1 MIELMLNNTDKSD
14 VHEFWNKASCGEAIL
29 MTGEDASSS
38 FQNQFKKRYELEPY
52 ILDFAR
58 FEQYEGKRVLEIG
71 VGLGADHQMF
81 AESKADLYGI
91 DLTER
96 AIRHTKE
103 RFRIFGLESKLMVGD
118 AEALAF
124 PDDFFDLVYSWGVIH
139 HSPDTEKALS
149 EVFRVLKPGGT
160 AKIMVYHKYSL
171 VGFYLWI
178 RYALFSLKPFTSL
191 ESIYSRYLESPGTK
205 AYSKKEA
212 HQLFSDFTNVAL
224 RIELSHGDLL
234 SELAG
239 QRHSG
244 LILRLARK
252 LVWRSVLRKYF
263 KNRGL
268 FLLIE
273 GQKPE
278 K

>member
-1 MIELMLNNTDKSD
+1 M
-14 VHEFWNKASCGEAIL
+14 
-29 MTGEDASSS
+29 
-38 FQNQFKKRYELEPY
+38 Q
-52 ILDFAR
+52 
-58 FEQYEGKRVLEIG
+58 
-71 VGLGADHQMF
+71 
-81 AESKADLYGI
+81 
-91 DLTER
+91 
-96 AIRHTKE
+96 RHWL
-103 RFRIFGLESKLMVGD
+103 FRTT
-118 AEALAF
+118 
-124 PDDFFDLVYSWGVIH
+124 FFDLVYSWGVIH